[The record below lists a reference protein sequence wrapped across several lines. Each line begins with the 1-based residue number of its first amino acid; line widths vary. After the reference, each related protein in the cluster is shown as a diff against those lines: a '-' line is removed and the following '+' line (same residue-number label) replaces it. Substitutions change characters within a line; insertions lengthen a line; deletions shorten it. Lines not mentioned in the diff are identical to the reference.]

1 MANVDNLLVEPI
13 VEIFFPKVD
22 GTLTDQWRSCLQQV
36 KNYQSQNNNRAVIKG
51 TCFVNVGNNEEYN
64 NFVGLVHG
72 DWKGLEKFV
81 PISVV
86 SQAPHKYTVSV
97 EIISVRTEN
106 ISKLEVCKCDNISY
120 LKVVSSGGEY
130 IIISGLGDLSVKT
143 DIEKQSSVAF
153 EKAEKILSLEGLDF
167 GDVIRQWNYI
177 EKIVDYTGQ
186 NQHYQVFNDVRTEF
200 YSKCEFK
207 HGYPAATGIGMACG
221 GIVIDLVAFKSN
233 HTCLVIPVKSPVQYD
248 AHKYTEEVLV
258 ASTIKK
264 SPSSPKFERAKVVQN
279 HSGAL
284 IFISGTAAIKG
295 QDSDNIS
302 QVDKQSTNTVENIN
316 QLIGVK
322 NLQECGV
329 RLSGY
334 VNINYLRVYVKK
346 REMIAEVVRAVEKV
360 IPENVR
366 TLYLEADIC
375 RPELLVE
382 IEGLGNISN

>member
-1 MANVDNLLVEPI
+1 MANIDNLLVEPI
-13 VEIFFPKVD
+13 VEIFFPKV
-22 GTLTDQWRSCLQQV
+22 GGSLTDQWRSCLQQV
-36 KNYQSQNNNRAVIKG
+36 KLYQSQNNKAVLKG
-51 TCFVNVGNNEEYN
+51 TCFVDVINNEEYN
-64 NFVGLVHG
+64 NIVSLVNA
-72 DWKGLEKFV
+72 DWESLEKFV

-86 SQAPHKYTVSV
+86 SQAPYQYSVSV
-97 EIISVRTEN
+97 EIISVSTEN
-106 ISKLEVCKCDNISY
+106 ISKIESCQCDNNSY
-120 LKVVSSGGEY
+120 LKVVATSGEY
-130 IIISGLGDLSVKT
+130 IVVSGLGDLCIKT

-153 EKAEKILSLEGLDF
+153 KKAEKILNLEGLNF

-221 GIVIDLVAFKSN
+221 GIVIDFIAFKSN
-233 HTCLVIPVKSPVQYD
+233 GNCKVFPVKSPVQYD
-248 AHKYTEEVLV
+248 AHKYTEDVLV

-279 HSGAL
+279 HLGAL

-316 QLIGVK
+316 RLIGVK
-322 NLQECGV
+322 NLSECGV
-329 RLSGY
+329 NLSGDI
-334 VNINYLRVYVKK
+334 NIQYLRVYVKK
-346 REMIAEVVRAVEKV
+346 REMIAKVVNAVEKI

-382 IEGLGNISN
+382 IEGLGNISK